1 MLGGTDCRFYSDISD
16 AALRFS
22 PIRMTNEELKKM
34 HGNDESIRLDALVE
48 AVSFYQDLIQ
58 NNQ

>member
-1 MLGGTDCRFYSDISD
+1 
-16 AALRFS
+16 
-22 PIRMTNEELKKM
+22 MTNEELKKM